1 MLSICLRT
9 FHVFRLSTACNF
21 PSLQQNEVTAIDNL
35 LFFRTKYFLYS
46 TLNYCIWCGLLL
58 GMKEN
63 KALSSSCKELLYVR
77 N

>member
-46 TLNYCIWCGLLL
+46 TP
-58 GMKEN
+58 
-63 KALSSSCKELLYVR
+63 
-77 N
+77 